1 MKKTTLLFI
10 VSMYATISLSQN
22 VGISNTP
29 IIPAPSAQ
37 LEVRSTSKG
46 VLIPRMTTVEMGL
59 IVAPAQGL
67 MVYNTD
73 TKSFLY
79 YDGFWKE
86 MSIKDD
92 NVWSKNADHI
102 YNNNLGFVGVGT
114 NSPGTKLDVA
124 SGSSGAIARFSGGTS
139 TWMEFREN
147 NVYRGYLG
155 SFSGNAE
162 DMDFGTGSGNTTGK
176 IHFTIGA
183 IPKVTVSDLGYLGIG
198 KIVPNSPLHVVGGT
212 GAGGVLPFF
221 STITAENNGNTFLS
235 LLAPNA
241 NEAGMIFGL
250 NSNNISGSVVYNNAS
265 TPKGLQFRTRNNI
278 TQMVLDSL
286 GNVGIGDITPTSRLN
301 VTSTTASN
309 IANFDGRTG
318 MFIGLY
324 ENATYRGYL
333 GSFSGAA
340 TDVDFGTGA
349 GNTTGKLNFTI
360 QASPK
365 FSIASDGTA
374 QVLGSNILEIGAG
387 TLGKETNA
395 GKIGYNAF
403 GQSALT
409 IVGAGTTIGTRA
421 LYFYAEAGTT
431 TNGPIYIEKATGGA
445 PTIEIKPSE
454 TGVDGS
460 EILLYNAAGV
470 ATIELDADFGDGDGR
485 VITSELQI
493 KGGSDLAEH
502 FDIAID
508 EEAEAKSGMLVSI
521 DTKTEGKL
529 CLTNQPSDTKI
540 VGVISGA
547 NGIKPGMLMGQEGSI
562 AFGKYPIALAG
573 RVYVLAT
580 NEAGEINAG
589 DFLTSSSKKGYA
601 KKVTNINKSQGAIIG
616 KAMGKVNPDNG
627 YVLVL
632 INLQ

>member
-1 MKKTTLLFI
+1 MKKFTLVFI
-10 VSMYATISLSQN
+10 ISIHAIISFGQN
-22 VGISNTP
+22 VGISNTA

-37 LEVRSTSKG
+37 LEVRSSSKG
-46 VLIPRMTTVEMGL
+46 VLIPRMSTVEMGL

-92 NVWSKNADHI
+92 HVWLKNADHI

-114 NSPGTKLDVA
+114 NNPSTKLDVA
-124 SGSSGAIARFSGGTS
+124 TGSSGAIARFSGGTQ
-139 TWMEFREN
+139 TWLEFREN
-147 NVYRGYLG
+147 NIYRGYVG
-155 SFSGNAE
+155 SFAGNAE
-162 DMDFGTGSGNTTGK
+162 DMDFGTGAGNTTGK

-183 IPKVTVSDLGYLGIG
+183 SPKVTVSDLGYLGIG
-198 KIVPNSPLHVVGGT
+198 KIAPNSPLHVVGGT
-212 GAGGVLPFF
+212 GAGGVVPFP
-221 STITAENNGNTFLS
+221 STITVENNGNTFFS
-235 LLAPNA
+235 LLTPSA

-250 NSNNISGSVVYNNAS
+250 GSINNSGSVVYNHPL
-265 TPKGLQFRTRNNI
+265 TPKGFQFRTRNNI
-278 TQMVLDSL
+278 TQMVLDSS
-286 GNVGIGDITPTSRLN
+286 GNVGIGDITPSSKLN
-301 VTSTTASN
+301 VTSTNASN

-340 TDVDFGTGA
+340 TDVDFGTG
-349 GNTTGKLNFTI
+349 GSNTTGKLNFTI

-365 FSIASDGTA
+365 FSIATDGTA

-387 TLGKETNA
+387 TAGKETNA

-409 IVGAGTTIGTRA
+409 FVGAGTTTSNRA
-421 LYFYAEAGTT
+421 MYFYAEAGTT

-460 EILLYNAAGV
+460 EILLYNGAGV

-502 FDIAID
+502 FDINV
-508 EEAEAKSGMLVSI
+508 EEESEAKPGMLVSI

-529 CLTNQPSDTKI
+529 CLTHQPRDTKI

-547 NGIKPGMLMGQEGSI
+547 NGIKPGMLMGQEGTI
-562 AFGKYPIALAG
+562 AFGKYPIALVG

-580 NEAGEINAG
+580 SEAGEINAG

-601 KKVTNINKSQGAIIG
+601 KKVTNIHKNQGAIIG
-616 KAMGKVNPDNG
+616 KAMGKINPDNG

>member
-1 MKKTTLLFI
+1 MKKNILLLLLSI
-10 VSMYATISLSQN
+10 QTVISFSQN
-22 VGISNTP
+22 VGISATP
-29 IIPAPSAQ
+29 IIPDPSAQ
-37 LEVRSTSKG
+37 LEVRSSSKG
-46 VLIPRMTTVEMGL
+46 VLVPRMNTVEMGL

-92 NVWSKNADHI
+92 NVWSKIGDHI
-102 YNNNLGFVGVGT
+102 YNNNVGFVGIG
-114 NSPGTKLDVA
+114 NNNPSTKLDVA
-124 SGSSGAIARFSGGTS
+124 TGSNGAIARFSGGTQ
-139 TWMEFREN
+139 TWLEFREN
-147 NVYRGYLG
+147 NIYRGYLG
-155 SFSGNAE
+155 SFAGNAE
-162 DMDFGTGSGNTTGK
+162 DMDFGTGAGNTTGK
-176 IHFTIGA
+176 VHFTIGA
-183 IPKVTVSDLGYLGIG
+183 SPKVTISDLGYLGIG
-198 KIVPNSPLHVVGGT
+198 KIAPNSPLHVVGGT

-318 MFIGLY
+318 MYIGLY

-333 GSFSGAA
+333 GSFSGAT
-340 TDVDFGTGA
+340 TDVDFGTG
-349 GNTTGKLNFTI
+349 GSNTTGKLNFTI

-365 FSIASDGTA
+365 FSIATDGTS
-374 QVLGSNILEIGAG
+374 QVLGSNIFEIGAG
-387 TLGKETNA
+387 VVGKETNA
-395 GKIGYNAF
+395 GKMGYNAF
-403 GQSALT
+403 GKTALT
-409 IVGAGTTIGTRA
+409 IIGAGTTTSNRTM
-421 LYFYAEAGTT
+421 YFYAEGGTT
-431 TNGPIYIEKATGGA
+431 TNGPIYIEKASGGA

-460 EILLYNAAGV
+460 EILLYNSAGV

-502 FDIAID
+502 FDIAIEEE
-508 EEAEAKSGMLVSI
+508 EEAKPGMLVSI

-529 CLTNQPSDTKI
+529 SLTNIESDTKI

-547 NGIKPGMLMGQEGSI
+547 NGIKPGMLMGQEGTI
-562 AFGKYPIALAG
+562 AYGKYPIALAG

-601 KKVTNINKSQGAIIG
+601 KKVTNINKNQGAIIG
-616 KAMGKVNPDNG
+616 KAMGKLNADNG

>member
-1 MKKTTLLFI
+1 MKKFTLLFI
-10 VSMYATISLSQN
+10 ISINTIISFSQN
-22 VGISNTP
+22 VGISSTP
-29 IIPAPSAQ
+29 ITPDPSAQ
-37 LEVRSTSKG
+37 LEVRSTSRG
-46 VLIPRMTTVEMGL
+46 VLIPRMNTVDMGL

-67 MVYNTD
+67 MIYNTD

-92 NVWSKNADHI
+92 HVWIKNADNI
-102 YNNNLGFVGVGT
+102 YNSNLGFVGVGT
-114 NSPGTKLDVA
+114 NNPGIKLDVA
-124 SGSSGAIARFSGGTS
+124 TGSSGAIARFSGGAQ
-139 TWMEFREN
+139 TWLEFREN
-147 NVYRGYLG
+147 NIYRGYLG
-155 SFSGNAE
+155 SFAGNAE
-162 DMDFGTGSGNTTGK
+162 DMDFGTGAGNTTGK

-183 IPKVTVSDLGYLGIG
+183 SPKVTVSDLGYLGVG
-198 KIVPNSPLHVVGGT
+198 KISPNSPLHVVGGA
-212 GAGGVLPFF
+212 GAGGVVPLP

-235 LLAPNA
+235 LLTPNA
-241 NEAGMIFGL
+241 NEAGIIFGL
-250 NSNNISGSVVYNNAS
+250 NNNNNSGSVGYNNAA

-286 GNVGIGDITPTSRLN
+286 GNVGIGDLTPTSKLN
-301 VTSTTASN
+301 VTSTSAGN

-318 MFIGLY
+318 MYIGLY
-324 ENATYRGYL
+324 ENSTYRGYL

-340 TDVDFGTGA
+340 TDVDFGTGG

-365 FSIASDGTA
+365 FSIAADGTS
-374 QVLGSNILEIGAG
+374 QILGSNLLEIGAG
-387 TLGKETNA
+387 IAGKEANA

-409 IVGAGTTIGTRA
+409 IIGAGTTTTNRA
-421 LYFYAEAGTT
+421 VYFYAEGGTT
-431 TNGPIYIEKATGGA
+431 TNGSIYVEKASGGL
-445 PTIEIKPSE
+445 PTIEIKPTE

-508 EEAEAKSGMLVSI
+508 EEAEAKPGMLVSI

-529 CLTNQPSDTKI
+529 CLTNQSGDTKI

-547 NGIKPGMLMGQEGSI
+547 NGIKPGMLMGQEGTV
-562 AFGKYPIALAG
+562 AYGKYAIALAG

-580 NEAGEINAG
+580 NEAGEISAG
-589 DFLTSSSKKGYA
+589 DFLTSSGKKGYA
-601 KKVTNINKSQGAIIG
+601 KKVTNIHKNQGAIIG
-616 KAMGKVNPDNG
+616 KAMGKVNPKSG